1 MTPKFF
7 FRARRPVTDKA
18 NCMNTGAFIALL
30 VAHMDKLVS
39 TLKSPLLLN
48 TPDPKKLRERLQR
61 WSELDNAPM
70 SPVTGKPYSKD
81 CYLKMMIIGIGYLF
95 PMCALF
101 AAFDYWKE
109 LFAERAASIEFE
121 IMVVYQTASV
131 GTVFA
136 LSLVESMDMHLR
148 IVGGF
153 IGQFISLLFIATFPL
168 LSEFVPSAILYY
180 VLMVFTLSMAVS
192 TGFLDSALLCF
203 NSQYSPRMQEA
214 LQIGIGCSIFAS
226 VLYRDVTKMIGSN
239 IEESSI
245 IYFVCSLLTVIAC
258 LWNYISLLRHPVSWP
273 VRASP
278 VFRGEAA
285 GRGDDTPITLSLVS
299 DAEDN
304 SLSTSL
310 LVHPSEITTS
320 SVLRKCWK
328 NQLVVFM
335 HFIFCSLGYP
345 AMITAIPLYSESLR
359 SSFLGRENWYQAMLL
374 TVFTVTDTVSR
385 FAVRERFSFKS
396 TNFWKSVVM
405 RFALIPLLWVAA
417 AGWVRSDLFSIV
429 AVVLF
434 GLTNGYCI
442 SLSLILMNEIPG
454 MNIQELAVAGRFSAF
469 SVNSG
474 LCVGGILAAL
484 FSSVFITSS

>member
-1 MTPKFF
+1 
-7 FRARRPVTDKA
+7 
-18 NCMNTGAFIALL
+18 
-30 VAHMDKLVS
+30 MDKIVS
-39 TLKSPLLLN
+39 TLKSPLLLH
-48 TPDPKKLRERLQR
+48 TPDPKKWREKLKR

-101 AAFDYWKE
+101 AAFDYWEE
-109 LFAERAASIEFE
+109 LFAERATTIEFE

-136 LSLVESMDMHLR
+136 LSLVASMDMHLR

-168 LSEFVPSAILYY
+168 LSEFVPSEILYY
-180 VLMVFTLSMAVS
+180 VLMVFTFSMAVS

-226 VLYRDVTKMIGSN
+226 VLYRDLTKMIGSN

-278 VFRGEAA
+278 VFRGEQ
-285 GRGDDTPITLSLVS
+285 RNGDDTPGFLAHTPSTDDDGYRPLGIEN
-299 DAEDN
+299 A
-304 SLSTSL
+304 STSN
-310 LVHPSEITTS
+310 
-320 SVLRKCWK
+320 VLRKCWK
-328 NQLVVFM
+328 NQMVVFM
-335 HFIFCSLGYP
+335 HFIYCSLGYP
-345 AMITAIPLYSESLR
+345 AMITGIPLYSESLQQN
-359 SSFLGRENWYQAMLL
+359 SFLGRENWYQAVLL
-374 TVFTVTDTVSR
+374 TIFTVTDTLSR
-385 FAVRERFSFKS
+385 FAVRERFSFTPS
-396 TNFWKSVVM
+396 SFWKSVVA
-405 RFALIPLLWVAA
+405 RTVLIPLLWVAA
-417 AGWVRSDLFSIV
+417 AGSIKSDLFS
-429 AVVLF
+429 VVSVVVF

-454 MNIQELAVAGRFSAF
+454 MSVQELAVAGRFSAF
-469 SVNSG
+469 SVNAG
-474 LCVGGILAAL
+474 LCVGGIIASA
-484 FSSVFITSS
+484 FSSVFITS

>member
-1 MTPKFF
+1 MRKIIFPY
-7 FRARRPVTDKA
+7 
-18 NCMNTGAFIALL
+18 LL
-30 VAHMDKLVS
+30 LLSDLFVVMDRLVS

-48 TPDPKKLRERLQR
+48 TPDPKKWREKLQR

-70 SPVTGKPYSKD
+70 SPVTGKPYSRD

-109 LFAERAASIEFE
+109 LFADRATSIEFE

-168 LSEFVPSAILYY
+168 LSEFIPATVLYY
-180 VLMVFTLSMAVS
+180 VLMVFTFSMAVS

-226 VLYRDVTKMIGSN
+226 VVYRDVTKMIGSN

-278 VFRGEAA
+278 VFRGEQ
-285 GRGDDTPITLSLVS
+285 RNGDDTPASLALTPN
-299 DAEDN
+299 AEDDQI
-304 SLSTSL
+304 S
-310 LVHPSEITTS
+310 HFGSEPITTS
-320 SVLRKCWK
+320 KVIQKCWK
-328 NQLVVFM
+328 NQLVVFL
-335 HFIFCSLGYP
+335 HFIYCSLGYP
-345 AMITAIPLYSESLR
+345 AMITAIPLYSASLR
-359 SSFLGRENWYQAMLL
+359 EDSFLGRENWYQAMLL
-374 TVFTVTDTVSR
+374 TIFTVTDTASR
-385 FAVRERFSFKS
+385 FAVRERFSFTPS
-396 TNFWKSVVM
+396 SFWKSVIIRTV
-405 RFALIPLLWVAA
+405 LIPLLWVAA
-417 AGWVRSDLFSIV
+417 GGWVQSDLFSV
-429 AVVLF
+429 MAVVVF

-454 MNIQELAVAGRFSAF
+454 MNVQELAVAGRFSAF
-469 SVNSG
+469 SVNAG
-474 LCVGGILAAL
+474 LCVGGILASL
-484 FSSVFITSS
+484 FSSVFIIQP

>member
-1 MTPKFF
+1 
-7 FRARRPVTDKA
+7 
-18 NCMNTGAFIALL
+18 
-30 VAHMDKLVS
+30 MDKLVS
-39 TLKSPLLLN
+39 TLKSPLLLH
-48 TPDPKKLRERLQR
+48 TPDPKKWAEKLRR

-70 SPVTGKPYSKD
+70 SPMTGKPYSKD

-109 LFAERAASIEFE
+109 LFVERATSIEFE

-136 LSLVESMDMHLR
+136 LSLVDSMDMHLR

-180 VLMVFTLSMAVS
+180 VLMVFTFSMAVS

-226 VLYRDVTKMIGSN
+226 VVYRDLTKMIGSN

-278 VFRGEAA
+278 VFRGEQ
-285 GRGDDTPITLSLVS
+285 RVGDDTPASLALTPNNEEGYKPLGLSL
-299 DAEDN
+299 EN
-304 SLSTSL
+304 PSTSN
-310 LVHPSEITTS
+310 
-320 SVLRKCWK
+320 VLRKCWK

-335 HFIFCSLGYP
+335 HFIYCSLGYP
-345 AMITAIPLYSESLR
+345 AMITAIPLYSESLAAN
-359 SSFLGRENWYQAMLL
+359 SFLGRENWYQAALL
-374 TVFTVTDTVSR
+374 TIFTVTDTLSR
-385 FAVRERFSFKS
+385 FAVRERFSFTPS
-396 TNFWKSVVM
+396 SFWKSVVA
-405 RFALIPLLWVAA
+405 RTVLIPLLWIAA
-417 AGWVRSDLFSIV
+417 AGWVQSDLFSVVSVIV
-429 AVVLF
+429 F

-454 MNIQELAVAGRFSAF
+454 MSVQELAVAGRFSAF
-469 SVNSG
+469 SVNAG
-474 LCVGGILAAL
+474 LCVGGIIASV
-484 FSSVFITSS
+484 FSSVFITS

>member
-1 MTPKFF
+1 
-7 FRARRPVTDKA
+7 
-18 NCMNTGAFIALL
+18 MNRF
-30 VAHMDKLVS
+30 VS

-48 TPDPKKLRERLQR
+48 TPDPKKLREKLQA

-70 SPVTGKPYSKD
+70 SPITGKPYSKD
-81 CYLKMMIIGIGYLF
+81 CYVKMMVIGIGYLF

-226 VLYRDVTKMIGSN
+226 VLYRDVTKVIGSN

-285 GRGDDTPITLSLVS
+285 GRGDETPATLSLAS
-299 DAEDN
+299 DGEDASHYS
-304 SLSTSL
+304 SLS
-310 LVHPSEITTS
+310 VSEITTA
-320 SVLRKCWK
+320 SVLKKCWK
-328 NQLVVFM
+328 NQLVVFL

-345 AMITAIPLYSESLR
+345 AMITAIPLYSESL
-359 SSFLGRENWYQAMLL
+359 SASFLGRENWYQAMLL

-385 FAVRERFSFKS
+385 FAVRERFSFTS
-396 TNFWKSVVM
+396 ENFWKSVLM
-405 RFALIPLLWVAA
+405 RVGLIPLLWVAA
-417 AGWVRSDLFSIV
+417 AGWVQSDLFSV
-429 AVVLF
+429 LAVVLF

-442 SLSLILMNEIPG
+442 SLSLILMNEIPD
-454 MNIQELAVAGRFSAF
+454 MKIQELAVAGRFSAF

-474 LCVGGILAAL
+474 LCVGGLLSAL

>member
-1 MTPKFF
+1 
-7 FRARRPVTDKA
+7 
-18 NCMNTGAFIALL
+18 
-30 VAHMDKLVS
+30 MDKLVS
-39 TLKSPLLLN
+39 SLKSPLLLN
-48 TPDPKKLRERLQR
+48 TPNRVGRSNWIGDVN
-61 WSELDNAPM
+61 NAPM
-70 SPVTGKPYSKD
+70 SPVTRKPYSRD
-81 CYLKMMIIGIGYLF
+81 CYMKMLIIGIGYLF

-109 LFAERAASIEFE
+109 LFSERASSIEFE

-136 LSLVESMDMHLR
+136 LSLVETMDMHLR

-153 IGQFISLLFIATFPL
+153 VGQFISLLFIATFPL

-226 VLYRDVTKMIGSN
+226 VLYRDLTKMIGSS

-278 VFRGEAA
+278 VFRGAQAILEDVVSNDPLPNEN
-285 GRGDDTPITLSLVS
+285 RGHPEKTPV
-299 DAEDN
+299 
-304 SLSTSL
+304 
-310 LVHPSEITTS
+310 S
-320 SVLRKCWK
+320 SVLAYCWK
-328 NQLVVFM
+328 NQLVVFL
-335 HFIFCSLGYP
+335 HFIYCSLGYP
-345 AMITAIPLYSESLR
+345 AMITTIPLYSETLR
-359 SSFLGRENWYQAMLL
+359 QTTFLGREHWYQAILL
-374 TVFTVTDTVSR
+374 TIFTLADTASR
-385 FAVRERFSFKS
+385 FAVSYRFSF
-396 TNFWKSVVM
+396 TPNNFWKSIIIRTFV
-405 RFALIPLLWVAA
+405 IPLLWIAA
-417 AGWVRSDLFSIV
+417 AGWIRSDLFSIA
-429 AVVLF
+429 AVLLF
-434 GLTNGYCI
+434 GVTNGYCI
-442 SLSLILMNEIPG
+442 SLSLILMNEIPE
-454 MNIQELAVAGRFSAF
+454 MNASQLAVAGRYSAF

-474 LCVGGILAAL
+474 LCVGGFLASA
-484 FSSVFITSS
+484 FSSFFIQPLV

>member
-1 MTPKFF
+1 
-7 FRARRPVTDKA
+7 
-18 NCMNTGAFIALL
+18 
-30 VAHMDKLVS
+30 MDKIVS
-39 TLKSPLLLN
+39 TLKSPLLLH
-48 TPDPKKLRERLQR
+48 TPDPKKWKAKIQR

-70 SPVTGKPYSKD
+70 SPVTGKPYSRD

-109 LFAERAASIEFE
+109 LFAERATTIEFE
-121 IMVVYQTASV
+121 IMMVYQTASV

-153 IGQFISLLFIATFPL
+153 IGQFISLMFIATFPM
-168 LSEFVPSAILYY
+168 LSEFVPSTVLYY
-180 VLMVFTLSMAVS
+180 VLMVFTFSMAVS

-226 VLYRDVTKMIGSN
+226 VLYRDLTKMIGSN

-278 VFRGEAA
+278 VFRGEQ
-285 GRGDDTPITLSLVS
+285 RIGDETPASL
-299 DAEDN
+299 
-304 SLSTSL
+304 SLSTSVDDDQL
-310 LVHPSEITTS
+310 TGCGVHESLSTRR
-320 SVLRKCWK
+320 VLEKCWT
-328 NQLVVFM
+328 NQLVVFL
-335 HFIFCSLGYP
+335 HFIYCSLGYP
-345 AMITAIPLYSESLR
+345 AMITAIPLYSSSLR
-359 SSFLGRENWYQAMLL
+359 DSSFLGRENWYQAMLL
-374 TVFTVTDTVSR
+374 TIFTVTDTASR
-385 FAVRERFSFKS
+385 FAVRERFSFTPS
-396 TNFWKSVVM
+396 SFWKSVVI
-405 RFALIPLLWVAA
+405 RTVLIPLLWIAA
-417 AGWVRSDLFSIV
+417 AGWIQSDLFSV
-429 AVVLF
+429 FAVVTF

-454 MNIQELAVAGRFSAF
+454 MTVQELAVAGRFSAF
-469 SVNSG
+469 SVNAG
-474 LCVGGILAAL
+474 LCVGGIIASV
-484 FSSVFITSS
+484 FSSMFISL

>member
-1 MTPKFF
+1 
-7 FRARRPVTDKA
+7 
-18 NCMNTGAFIALL
+18 
-30 VAHMDKLVS
+30 MDKIVS
-39 TLKSPLLLN
+39 SLKSPLLLN
-48 TPDPKKLRERLQR
+48 TPNRTGRNNVLGDV
-61 WSELDNAPM
+61 SYAPM
-70 SPVTGKPYSKD
+70 SPGTGKPYSKD
-81 CYLKMMIIGIGYLF
+81 CYLKMLIIGIGYLF

-109 LFAERAASIEFE
+109 LFCERASSIEFE

-136 LSLVESMDMHLR
+136 LSLVEKMDMHLR

-168 LSEFVPSAILYY
+168 LSEFVPSEILYY

-226 VLYRDVTKMIGSN
+226 VLYRDLTKMIGSS

-278 VFRGEAA
+278 VFRGGAKISE
-285 GRGDDTPITLSLVS
+285 
-299 DAEDN
+299 DAISNDPLPNMMVHSSE
-304 SLSTSL
+304 STR
-310 LVHPSEITTS
+310 TS
-320 SVLRKCWK
+320 TKAVLGKCWK
-328 NQLVVFM
+328 NQLVVFF
-335 HFIFCSLGYP
+335 HFIYCSLGYP
-345 AMITAIPLYSESLR
+345 AMITAIPLYGRDLQST
-359 SSFLGRENWYQAMLL
+359 FLGKQNWYQAMLL
-374 TVFTVTDTVSR
+374 TIFTLTDTASR
-385 FAVRERFSFKS
+385 FAVSNRFAF
-396 TNFWKSVVM
+396 TPMNFWKSILF
-405 RFALIPLLWVAA
+405 RTLLIPLLWIAA
-417 AGWVRSDLFSIV
+417 AGWVQSDLFSV
-429 AVVLF
+429 LAVVLF

-454 MNIQELAVAGRFSAF
+454 MAVSELAVAGRFSAF

-474 LCVGGILAAL
+474 LCLGGILASA
-484 FSSVFITSS
+484 FSSCFIAQL

>member
-1 MTPKFF
+1 
-7 FRARRPVTDKA
+7 
-18 NCMNTGAFIALL
+18 
-30 VAHMDKLVS
+30 MDKLVS
-39 TLKSPLLLN
+39 SLKSPLLLN
-48 TPDPKKLRERLQR
+48 TPKRSGRFNWIGDVSHAPK
-61 WSELDNAPM
+61 

-81 CYLKMMIIGIGYLF
+81 CYMKMLIIGIGYLF

-109 LFAERAASIEFE
+109 LFSERASSIEFE

-136 LSLVESMDMHLR
+136 LSLVETMDMHLR

-226 VLYRDVTKMIGSN
+226 VVYRDLTKMIGSS

-278 VFRGEAA
+278 VFRGVNKAA
-285 GRGDDTPITLSLVS
+285 VILEDSVS
-299 DAEDN
+299 NDPLPEIVSVSSDRTGTI
-304 SLSTSL
+304 STR
-310 LVHPSEITTS
+310 
-320 SVLRKCWK
+320 SVLGKCWK
-328 NQLVVFM
+328 NQLVVFL
-335 HFIFCSLGYP
+335 HFIYCSLGYP
-345 AMITAIPLYSESLR
+345 AMITAIPLNDSKLQAT
-359 SSFLGRENWYQAMLL
+359 FLGRENWYQAILL
-374 TVFTVTDTVSR
+374 TLFTVSDTASR
-385 FAVRERFSFKS
+385 FAVSKRFAF
-396 TNFWKSVVM
+396 TPNNFWKSVVL
-405 RFALIPLLWVAA
+405 RTALIPLLWIAA
-417 AGWVRSDLFSIV
+417 AGLIESDLFSIFSV
-429 AVVLF
+429 ILF

-454 MNIQELAVAGRFSAF
+454 MTVSELAVAGRFSAF

-474 LCVGGILAAL
+474 LCVGGILASA
-484 FSSVFITSS
+484 FSTCFITPLQSS

>member
-1 MTPKFF
+1 
-7 FRARRPVTDKA
+7 
-18 NCMNTGAFIALL
+18 
-30 VAHMDKLVS
+30 
-39 TLKSPLLLN
+39 
-48 TPDPKKLRERLQR
+48 
-61 WSELDNAPM
+61 M
-70 SPVTGKPYSKD
+70 SPVTGKPYSRD
-81 CYLKMMIIGIGYLF
+81 CYLKMMVIGIGYLF

-109 LFAERAASIEFE
+109 LFAERATTIEFE

-168 LSEFVPSAILYY
+168 LSEFVPSTILYY

-226 VLYRDVTKMIGSN
+226 VLYRDLTKMIGSS

-278 VFRGEAA
+278 VFRGDQ
-285 GRGDDTPITLSLVS
+285 RNGDDTPASLTLTPNA
-299 DAEDN
+299 DEDGGVRPYGIDN
-304 SLSTSL
+304 
-310 LVHPSEITTS
+310 ITTAN
-320 SVLRKCWK
+320 VLRKCWK
-328 NQLVVFM
+328 NQLVVFL
-335 HFIFCSLGYP
+335 HFIYCSLGYP
-345 AMITAIPLYSESLR
+345 AMITAIPLYSQNLR
-359 SSFLGRENWYQAMLL
+359 EGSTFLGKENWYQAVLL
-374 TVFTVTDTVSR
+374 TIFTIADTLSR
-385 FAVRERFSFKS
+385 FAVRERFNFTPSS
-396 TNFWKSVVM
+396 FWKSVVL
-405 RFALIPLLWVAA
+405 RSFLIPLLWIAA
-417 AGWVRSDLFSIV
+417 AGWVQSDSFS
-429 AVVLF
+429 VVSVILF

-442 SLSLILMNEIPG
+442 SLSLIFMNEIPG
-454 MNIQELAVAGRFSAF
+454 MTVNELAVAGRFSAF
-469 SVNSG
+469 SVNAG
-474 LCVGGILAAL
+474 LCVGGIIASV
-484 FSSVFITSS
+484 FSSAFITPGSSM

>member
-1 MTPKFF
+1 
-7 FRARRPVTDKA
+7 
-18 NCMNTGAFIALL
+18 
-30 VAHMDKLVS
+30 MDKIVS
-39 TLKSPLLLN
+39 TLKSPLLLH
-48 TPDPKKLRERLQR
+48 TPDPKKWREKLKR

-109 LFAERAASIEFE
+109 LFAERATTIEFE

-136 LSLVESMDMHLR
+136 LSLVASMDMHLR

-168 LSEFVPSAILYY
+168 LSEFVPAEILYY
-180 VLMVFTLSMAVS
+180 VLMVFTFSMAVS

-226 VLYRDVTKMIGSN
+226 VLYRDLTKMIGSN

-278 VFRGEAA
+278 VFRGEQ
-285 GRGDDTPITLSLVS
+285 RNGDDTPGFLAHTPSTDDDGYRPLGIEN
-299 DAEDN
+299 A
-304 SLSTSL
+304 STSN
-310 LVHPSEITTS
+310 
-320 SVLRKCWK
+320 VLRKCWK
-328 NQLVVFM
+328 NQMVVFM
-335 HFIFCSLGYP
+335 HFIYCSLGYP
-345 AMITAIPLYSESLR
+345 AMITAIPLYSESLQQN
-359 SSFLGRENWYQAMLL
+359 SFLGRENWYQAVLL
-374 TVFTVTDTVSR
+374 TIFTVTDTLSR
-385 FAVRERFSFKS
+385 FAVRERFSFTPS
-396 TNFWKSVVM
+396 SFWKSVVA
-405 RFALIPLLWVAA
+405 RTVLIPLLWVAA
-417 AGWVRSDLFSIV
+417 AGWIKSDLFS
-429 AVVLF
+429 VVSVVVF

-454 MNIQELAVAGRFSAF
+454 MSVQELAVAGRFSAF
-469 SVNSG
+469 SVNAG
-474 LCVGGILAAL
+474 LCVGGIIASA
-484 FSSVFITSS
+484 FSSVFITS